1 MYSTTKEKAMLIL
14 QRNNIEILK
23 HVDLDG
29 LNLYTVRQIDNGD
42 CYIDQFSELD
52 DAIEHVACLP
62 NGFDLRVEKIKSQ
75 KPSMAEI
82 ALIMLM
88 GCASGMLFINWLG
101 LL

>member
-1 MYSTTKEKAMLIL
+1 MIIL

-29 LNLYTVRQIDNGD
+29 RDLYTVRQLHGGD
-42 CYIDQFSELD
+42 CYIDQFSDLD
-52 DAIEHVACLP
+52 GAIEHVACLP

-75 KPSMAEI
+75 KPSIGEV
-82 ALIMLM
+82 ALIMLL

>member
-1 MYSTTKEKAMLIL
+1 MIIL
-14 QRNNIEILK
+14 QRNNIELLK
-23 HVDLDG
+23 HVDEYGLDV
-29 LNLYTVRQIDNGD
+29 YTVRQVHDGD

>member
-1 MYSTTKEKAMLIL
+1 MLIL
-14 QRNNIEILK
+14 QRNNIEVLK

-29 LNLYTVRQIDNGD
+29 LNLCTVRQIDNGD

-52 DAIEHVACLP
+52 DAIEHVVCLP

-82 ALIMLM
+82 ALIMLI